1 MKLNS
6 VKSLFFAVLLI
17 PGLVFVGEGISS
29 GNGSFSVGAQTVT
42 VRRTSRNIGH
52 ATYRGGRWV
61 PQDLEWNQMGLST
74 GLVRHKM
81 DGPKNLAWNQK
92 GRPGHQANFQLG
104 WKVRTDWKI
113 VY

>member
-52 ATYRGGRWV
+52 AT
-61 PQDLEWNQMGLST
+61 
-74 GLVRHKM
+74 
-81 DGPKNLAWNQK
+81 
-92 GRPGHQANFQLG
+92 
-104 WKVRTDWKI
+104 
-113 VY
+113 